1 MKTLFIASLL
11 GLAATAAPA
20 QTLSVRTADL
30 DLSTAAGVKAL
41 DLRILHAASAL
52 CGTPS
57 PSDIAGRAKLDDCR
71 AQVRT
76 SAEAARTRAIADA
89 STTRVATR

>member
-20 QTLSVRTADL
+20 QTLNVRTADL

-41 DLRILHAASAL
+41 DLRILHAANAL

-57 PSDIAGRAKLDDCR
+57 PSHIAGRAKLEDCR
-71 AQVRT
+71 AQVRA
-76 SAEAARTRAIADA
+76 SAETARVRAIADA